1 MLKMIKLFALVVL
14 VGFMPSCSQR
24 VERVENNNPERYRL
38 HPDVVWASPDGFDL
52 AMDIYVPNSESVA
65 LPVLVMFH
73 GGGWLINDKSIM
85 DQAAAYLATNSE
97 YVICNVD
104 YRLLSDSGN
113 TVGLNQIVEDV
124 FGAVLWVKKNIDRY
138 QGDPSKVAVTGDSAG
153 AHLSAMIVN
162 SGTQLSAKAFSAES
176 VGFNPSYMPEGETPE
191 SIAEKNGLNVQAA
204 ILSYGAFNVYQSARD
219 GFEGMANPFWLVAGS
234 LPRGVFGEDYNVEEH
249 PGMYKAVS
257 PVFNVPNAATREL
270 PPQLLTAGSEDSL
283 VTPESVKAYV
293 EQLSSAGH
301 QVQYWEYEGRSHAFL
316 DSGSNVILGSS
327 FEADAPIAL
336 DRMIMFLDEVF
347 DE

>member
-1 MLKMIKLFALVVL
+1 MLKKIKLFVLVVL
-14 VGFMPSCSQR
+14 IVFMSSCSQR
-24 VERVENNNPERYRL
+24 VERVENNDPERYSL

-52 AMDIYVPNSESVA
+52 AMDIYVPNSELVV

-85 DQAAAYLATNSE
+85 DQSAAYLATNSQ

-104 YRLLSDSGN
+104 YRLLSDIGN
-113 TVGLNQIVEDV
+113 TVGLNQIVDDV
-124 FGAVLWVKKNIDRY
+124 FGAVLWIKENINEY
-138 QGDPSKVAVTGDSAG
+138 QGDPTRIAVTGDSAG

-162 SGTQLSAKAFSAES
+162 SGYQLSSKAFSPDS

-191 SIAEKNGLNVQAA
+191 TIAEKNGLSVQAA

-219 GFEGMANPFWLVAGS
+219 GFEGMANPFWLFAGS
-234 LPRGVFGEDYNVEEH
+234 LPRGVFGDDYNVEKH
-249 PGMYKAVS
+249 PEMYKALS
-257 PVFNVPNAATREL
+257 PVFNLPNAVTREL

-283 VTPESVKAYV
+283 VTPESVKAYA

-336 DRMIMFLDEVF
+336 DWMIMFLDKVF